1 MAVVTATEQEADVQ
15 IHLHDQGNLPLYL
28 QIKYQLSHQISSR
41 RLPPGARLPTVREL
55 AQRLQVNPNTVALAY
70 RELQADGLVE
80 AFPRRGT
87 FVRMFSQ
94 GVHGE
99 GERHARLSDT
109 LRQAYHQARA
119 LGFAEAEIAQRFLSL
134 ASQGPTPVPLVFV
147 DQTADIVSKY
157 GALIEHHLGEDVRVT
172 GLTLARLLRADQA
185 LRGRLEDAYYVL
197 AFPRNVP
204 ALARLL
210 PKVMGAFDIVTVASA
225 PLPETISALRAL
237 APATRVVLLTEE
249 RFLNPSLNL
258 IQQHTSLD
266 PDAVPAFTQ
275 AKDERFGRAM
285 AQADLLLYGYTAK
298 PLIDGLDLRI
308 PSLELR
314 YGLSPDSVDDL
325 RRRFGLAPEAASP
338 SRGARAS

>member
-1 MAVVTATEQEADVQ
+1 MAVATATEQEADVQ

-185 LRGRLEDAYYVL
+185 LRARLEDAYYVL

-204 ALARLL
+204 ALLRLL
-210 PKVMGAFDIVTVASA
+210 PKVMAAFDIVTVAWE
-225 PLPETISALRAL
+225 PLPETVAALRAL
-237 APATRVVLLTEE
+237 ATGTRVVLLTHE

-258 IQQHTSLD
+258 IRRYSALD
-266 PDAVPAFTQ
+266 PEEVHAFTATQ
-275 AKDERFGRAM
+275 DEGFHSIL
-285 AQADLLLYGYTAK
+285 AQADLLIYSYTAK
-298 PLIDGLDLRI
+298 PMVEALTLPV

-314 YGLSPDSVDDL
+314 HDLSADSVDEL
-325 RRRFGLAPEAASP
+325 RRRFGLAPETASP
-338 SRGARAS
+338 SRGAKAS